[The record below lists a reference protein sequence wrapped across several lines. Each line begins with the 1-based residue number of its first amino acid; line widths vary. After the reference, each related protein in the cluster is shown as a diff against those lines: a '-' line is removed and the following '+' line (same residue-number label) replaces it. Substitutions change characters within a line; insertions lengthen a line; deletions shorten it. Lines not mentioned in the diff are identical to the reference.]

1 MMNES
6 TVTENVGATQA
17 RPPRWPY
24 LVIAVVVTLV
34 FGISVTYNFTHW
46 DDIDLVVKNPAV
58 IHPSYQ
64 GLVQTWTEPFF
75 QIYMPMTYSLWIIE
89 GIPSRFVPAI
99 PGTETPSGFAPWI
112 YHLGTFLLYFGCCFQ
127 AYRLIRRLVTDTWAA
142 LLGALFFAVHPLQA
156 ESASWISENKG
167 LIATFFGLWAI
178 GYYIDAVRAGFTR
191 DGYRLYALS
200 SVLYV
205 LSLFG
210 KPWAAAIPVMAAVI
224 DFCFLRQPILSIL
237 KRVTPWILFAIGMIL
252 ITQQVQPTADSIT
265 IPFTKR
271 PYIASDAIT
280 FYLQKIVVPYPLVID
295 YGRNPIAILK
305 NTSSPEL
312 MGAFGLAVVGIVL
325 FLLAITR
332 QWTLLGIVALFLA
345 ALLPN
350 LGLMSFAFQRY
361 STVADRYGAPSLI
374 APALAWAFLAQWL
387 RPPQL
392 KALLAVPLAVF
403 AVMSFVQTQVW
414 RGNET
419 LFAHTIK
426 HNPTSSAGLINRS
439 KTLIEKGDYEGA
451 LRDAKEAM
459 THSPDLL
466 QAYMNYAQCNVA
478 LGRNDEALKAVNQ
491 VLAMKPDDIPALEFK
506 VLILQSMHRYEEA
519 IQPIIEW
526 RKVVGENRSLKLR
539 HARLLI
545 LAGKTDDGLKLFE
558 EANEKKLSR
567 AEREFVEAQVF
578 EQASEF
584 AEAIKRY
591 RFIISHY
598 PGNTDPAA
606 MRLAWV
612 LATATKSEDRNP
624 EEAVRIIKRIVS
636 RTTSPNAYQLDIL
649 AAAQASAANFAEA
662 IVTATDAKLAA
673 QQARNMELATAIQS
687 RLELYEKQKPYIV
700 PPPKLMMPNA
710 GK

>member
-1 MMNES
+1 MNET
-6 TVTENVGATQA
+6 TVTQNVDTAQA
-17 RPPRWPY
+17 QPPRWPY

-34 FGISVTYNFTHW
+34 FGISITYNFTHW

-58 IHPSYQ
+58 INPSYQ
-64 GLVQTWTEPFF
+64 GLVQAWTEPFF

-99 PGTETPSGFAPWI
+99 PGTDTPSGFAPWV

-127 AYRLIRRLVTDTWAA
+127 AYRLIRRLVPDTWAA

-178 GYYIDAVRAGFTR
+178 GYYIDAVRAGTTR

-200 SVLYV
+200 SVLY
-205 LSLFG
+205 LLALFG

-224 DFCFLRQPILSIL
+224 DLCFLRQPIVSIL
-237 KRVTPWILFAIGMIL
+237 KRVTPWILIAIGMIL
-252 ITQQVQPTADSIT
+252 ITQQVQPTAHSIT
-265 IPFTKR
+265 LPLIKR
-271 PYIASDAIT
+271 PYIASDAII
-280 FYLQKIVVPYPLVID
+280 FYLQKIIVPYPLMID
-295 YGRNPIAILK
+295 YGHQPIAVLK
-305 NTSSPEL
+305 QTSSPEL
-312 MGAFGLAVVGIVL
+312 LGAIGLASVGIVL
-325 FLLAITR
+325 LLLAVSR
-332 QWTLLGIVALFLA
+332 QWTLLGIVALFFA

-350 LGLMSFAFQRY
+350 LGLMPFAFQRY

-387 RPPQL
+387 HRPGL
-392 KALLAVPLAVF
+392 KALLAVPIAVF
-403 AVMSFVQTQVW
+403 AVMSFFQTQVW

-426 HNPTSSAGLINRS
+426 HNPTSPAGLINRS
-439 KTLIEKGDYEGA
+439 KTYIEKGDYEAA

-459 THSPDLL
+459 THSPELL

-478 LGRNDEALKAVNQ
+478 LGRNDEALKAVDQ
-491 VLAMKPDDIPALEFK
+491 VLAMKPDDLPALEFK
-506 VLILQSMHRYEEA
+506 VLILQSMHRYDEA
-519 IQPIIEW
+519 IQPVAEW
-526 RKVVGENRSLKLR
+526 RKTAGENRSLKLR

-545 LAGKTDDGLKLFE
+545 LAGRTDEGLKLFE
-558 EANEKKLSR
+558 EANGKKLSR

-578 EQASEF
+578 EQANEF

-591 RFIISHY
+591 RFIVSHF
-598 PGNTDPAA
+598 PGNTEPAE

-612 LATATKSEDRNP
+612 LATATKSEDRRP
-624 EEAVRIIKRIVS
+624 EESVRIMKRIVS
-636 RTTSPNAYQLDIL
+636 RATSQNALQLDIL
-649 AAAQASAANFAEA
+649 AAAQASAGNFAEA
-662 IVTATDAKLAA
+662 IVAATDAKLAA
-673 QQARNMELATAIQS
+673 QQAKNMELAAAIQS

-710 GK
+710 SR